1 MKIIKY
7 KVFNSSEEFEKWQ
20 EGCYDKIEIYQVQP
34 MIFNMDTN
42 NISQTDELHFKTN
55 IGLFITYS
63 EY

>member
-7 KVFNSSEEFEKWQ
+7 KVFNSSEEFEEWQ
-20 EGCYDKIEIYQVQP
+20 NNNYSEIEVLQIQP

-42 NISQTDELHFKTN
+42 NISETDELHFKTN
-55 IGLFITYS
+55 IGIFMTYT